1 MTESTVQTVK
11 HSDLTPYRAAQVATA
26 VLRAAGKLQGVDSN
40 GKPKAIE
47 PQTMYSNKSIKRYG
61 EAKRDG
67 GTGVMFVGE
76 SFNEWLQSQLRGTGS
91 TRTRSNFGSLLAEYT
106 VEIDDEDVADEP
118 EDGDEDSA
126 EDIAAMAENG
136 AEAKELFDEIVT
148 EPAIAAAEVKA
159 AEKSE
164 DEELAELEASDG
176 EVAE

>member
-118 EDGDEDSA
+118 EDGDEDVDSP
-126 EDIAAMAENG
+126 EDIAAMAENDT
-136 AEAKELFDEIVT
+136 AEAS
-148 EPAIAAAEVKA
+148 
-159 AEKSE
+159 KSE